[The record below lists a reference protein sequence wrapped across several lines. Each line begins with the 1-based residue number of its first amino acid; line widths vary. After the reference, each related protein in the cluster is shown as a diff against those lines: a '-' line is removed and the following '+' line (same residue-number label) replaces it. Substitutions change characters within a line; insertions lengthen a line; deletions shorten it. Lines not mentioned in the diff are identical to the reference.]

1 MDSFLK
7 DIRYSVR
14 LLLRN
19 PTFAIIATISLA
31 LGISA
36 NSAIFSVMDKLL
48 VRSLPVKAPE
58 QIVLL
63 SAESVNPR
71 FLNNVFSYPDFVDYR
86 DHNQVLSGLI
96 AFTTAEARIGTAEET
111 DRARVEIV
119 SGNYFDV
126 LGVPAAK
133 GRTFLPEEDR
143 TPGTHPVVVLSHG
156 AWQRRFGSDPNIV
169 GKLVVL
175 NDASYTVVGVAP
187 KGFTGMRV
195 EFPSE
200 LWAPAMMRSQLIPGA
215 VSILNR
221 RFVWLKLAGRLKPN
235 VSMEQ
240 AQASLDVLA
249 RQLREA
255 HTPPGDRN
263 LSFYERRML
272 LEPGGR
278 GISFLRT
285 ELNKTLRLLMAVVG
299 LLLLIACANVATL
312 LLARST
318 ARRKEIAVRLAL
330 GASRGRLVRQLLTE
344 SLLLSVVGAGAG
356 LLLVPWWNDLLLAFQ
371 RNINLHQTSLGGSVD
386 TRVLGFTIVV
396 SVLCSAIFGL
406 APALQ
411 SSRPELVP
419 ALKDS
424 DPLSGRHEGRWNLRN
439 LLVVAQVA
447 LALLVLIGA
456 GLFIKSLSNLFAIDP
471 GFRTEKILL
480 LPIELP
486 RQRYSGGKA
495 NEFFRQLSER
505 LKTLP
510 GVEAVST
517 ASITPLSGSV
527 AKMSVI
533 IEGYQA
539 KPNENVGI
547 DYNEVGPGYHEL
559 MGIPI
564 VQGRGFTERDKGGA
578 PVVVVIN
585 EALARLY
592 FPDQNPIGKRISSG
606 PGNPWWQII
615 GVTRDFKTQRLTEVP
630 VPHLDL
636 PALQRP
642 YGNFA
647 RVLIRT
653 TAEPAK
659 LLPAAQQ
666 EVKAVDRSAS
676 IVRATTLSEELNN
689 SIAPA
694 RMATTLTSL
703 FGLMALLLASV
714 GLYGVMVYSV
724 TRRTREIG
732 IRMALGAQRWEV
744 LGLVL
749 RDGIAIV
756 ALGVA
761 LGIVSAF
768 AATRLIVSQLYGV
781 SATDPLTFVAVSLLL
796 TGVALLASYVP
807 ARRATRVDPMVALRY
822 E

>member
-1 MDSFLK
+1 MDSLLK
-7 DIRYSVR
+7 DIRYSIRV
-14 LLLRN
+14 LLKN
-19 PTFAIIATISLA
+19 PAFAIIATVSLA

-36 NSAIFSVMDKLL
+36 NSAIFSIMDKLL

-63 SAESVNPR
+63 SAESINPR
-71 FLNNVFSYPDFVDYR
+71 FLNQLFSYPDFVDYR

-96 AFTTAEARIGTAEET
+96 AFITAEARIGTAEET
-111 DRARVEIV
+111 DRVSVEIV
-119 SGNYFDV
+119 SGNYFDA
-126 LGVPAAK
+126 LGVPAVK

-143 TPGTHPVVVLSHG
+143 TPGTHAVVVLSHG
-156 AWQRRFGSDPNIV
+156 TWQRRFSSDPNIV

-175 NDASYTVVGVAP
+175 NNSSYTVVGVAP

-200 LWAPAMMRSQLIPGA
+200 LWVPAMMRSQLIPGTIP
-215 VSILNR
+215 VLNR
-221 RFVWLKLAGRLKPN
+221 RFAWLRLAGRLKPN
-235 VSMEQ
+235 VSIEQ

-249 RQLREA
+249 RQVREA
-255 HTPPGDRN
+255 HTASGDRH
-263 LSFYERRML
+263 LPFYERRML
-272 LEPGGR
+272 LEPGGK
-278 GISFLRT
+278 GISFLRR
-285 ELNKTLRLLMAVVG
+285 ELNRTLKLLMAVVG

-312 LLARST
+312 LLARS
-318 ARRKEIAVRLAL
+318 AVRRKEIAVRLAL

-344 SLLLSVVGAGAG
+344 SLLLSVVGAGTG

-371 RNINLHQTSLGGSVD
+371 RNINLRQTSLGESVD

-411 SSRPELVP
+411 SSRSELVP

-424 DPLSGRHEGRWNLRN
+424 EFFSGRREWRWSLRN

-447 LALLVLIGA
+447 LALLMLIGA
-456 GLFIKSLSNLFAIDP
+456 GLFVKSLRNLFAIDP

-480 LPIELP
+480 VPIELP

-495 NEFFRQLSER
+495 NQFFRQLSER
-505 LKTLP
+505 LKALP
-510 GVEAVST
+510 GVEAVAT

-527 AKMSVI
+527 GNMSVI

-547 DYNEVGPGYHEL
+547 DYNQVGPGYHDL

-564 VQGRGFTERDKGGA
+564 VQGRGFTEQDKEGA
-578 PVVVVIN
+578 PGVIVIN

-592 FPDQNPIGKRISSG
+592 FPNQNPIGKRVSSG

-615 GVTRDFKTQRLTEVP
+615 GVTRDFKTQHLTEVP
-630 VPHLDL
+630 IPHLDL
-636 PALQRP
+636 PALQHP

-647 RVLIRT
+647 RVLIRA

-659 LLPAAQQ
+659 LLPAVQQ
-666 EVKAVDRSAS
+666 EVKAVDRSAT
-676 IVRATTLSEELNN
+676 IVGASTVSEEFNN

-694 RMATTLTSL
+694 RMATILTSL
-703 FGLMALLLASV
+703 FGLLALLLASV

-756 ALGVA
+756 GLGVA
-761 LGIVSAF
+761 LGMASAF

-781 SATDPLTFVAVSLLL
+781 SATDPRTFVAVSLIL
-796 TGVALLASYVP
+796 TGVALLASYLP
-807 ARRATRVDPMVALRY
+807 ARRATRIDPMAALRY